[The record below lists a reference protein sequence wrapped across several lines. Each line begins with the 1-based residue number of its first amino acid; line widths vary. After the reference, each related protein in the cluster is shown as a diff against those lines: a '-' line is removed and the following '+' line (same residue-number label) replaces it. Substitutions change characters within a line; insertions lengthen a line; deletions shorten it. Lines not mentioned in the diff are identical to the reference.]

1 MKEKSQLEGGYVGK
15 RHSWLHKLFSLI
27 VFTFALMGFL
37 FLLDSITGSIFEPSL
52 VTQSS
57 SMPEKNSSDALGDDG
72 SKNVVQM
79 YRRLASM
86 ASSAFVER
94 ELKKNESKFWKESYW
109 QASVWSPCADRKG
122 LPRAGQKIFKE
133 TMVIS
138 WLAQMAV

>member
-1 MKEKSQLEGGYVGK
+1 EIIKEDMKEKSQLEGGYVGK

-52 VTQSS
+52 VS

-79 YRRLASM
+79 YGRLASM
-86 ASSAFVER
+86 ASSALVEV
-94 ELKKNESKFWKESYW
+94 LLF
-109 QASVWSPCADRKG
+109 
-122 LPRAGQKIFKE
+122 L
-133 TMVIS
+133 
-138 WLAQMAV
+138 